1 MLFPAP
7 LTQAQETEPADSLVR
22 LISAEMGKSE
32 EIGGEVIRTF
42 TGNARFFHNNTY
54 LLCDTALWNVD
65 RRIIQA
71 LGHVRIIQDQTYLTS
86 EKLDYIIDEDLA
98 QFRGGLVELR
108 DKDNN
113 LLRTRHLDYNTADS
127 VAIFQNGASMRDK
140 DGQIIESDNGTYD
153 SKLKTFTFS
162 DEVNMFSDSVFIR
175 STKLIYRSDLSTAFF
190 GFMTDVW
197 QEDNMLSSNDGW
209 YNRETG
215 TFFFRDHVH
224 MMSEAQEGWSDSLY
238 FYRPTRD
245 IDMYGHAAVI
255 DTTRDVAG
263 LAGHINYSDSLSRI
277 RMTRSPA
284 IAAFT
289 REKERTD
296 TVWVGA
302 DTLIYKTI
310 RRCDIPESTL
320 KATEQR
326 SHDLSSDAIAEYRH
340 RAAVEAAAAAAAAA
354 AEAAKNDPNA
364 RPDISG
370 KTNRDNRGGSNH
382 KDVSTPQPSTRD
394 TLTTS
399 PTDTLITPPV
409 DTTVTPPVDTT
420 KIGFITGQNRVRVY
434 RHDMQAACDSLVFN
448 ELDSLVRMY
457 KSPVIWNEDVRQYS
471 ADSVFIKIEGR
482 HLRRANL
489 QSNAFI
495 ITQESDTY
503 FDQIRATELIAYFDT
518 TSALTRFD
526 GLGGVNALFYLEEND
541 VLATVNKVEAKML
554 YATFNDGKLD
564 RIYYYETAKNDGYPI
579 VQLPESER
587 KLRGFNWQPDLQ
599 PKSKADITPFDLPV
613 PERTRYNAR
622 PKAAYRHTATYF
634 PGYMDN
640 IYREIAIRDSLA
652 KIPVVDTVGTVDTV
666 VTVDTVDTVDTV
678 GTVDTTATAIADSIA
693 VIPAPTVP
701 VTPAVTPTDT
711 TSVTPTVTPTV
722 TAADTIPALSPREQ
736 ARLRRRAER
745 EARWARA
752 DSIDAAK
759 AALKAEKK
767 KQKERARKLKQ
778 LKRIERQAEEDART
792 LKHYIQIYERKKA
805 RKEEASGTKE
815 AEASGNSEGNGS
827 DE

>member
-1 MLFPAP
+1 MPFRKRLLPIIAAALMLFPAP

-98 QFRGGLVELR
+98 QFRGSLVELR

-153 SKLKTFTFS
+153 SKVKTFTFS

-245 IDMYGHAAVI
+245 IDMYGHASVI

-263 LAGHINYSDSLSRI
+263 LAGHINYCDTLSRI
-277 RMTRSPA
+277 RMTRTPA

-289 REKERTD
+289 REKERID

-302 DTLIYKTI
+302 DTLTYKTI

-326 SHDLSSDAIAEYRH
+326 SHDLSSDAIAEYRR
-340 RAAVEAAAAAAAAA
+340 RAAEEAEAAAAAAA
-354 AEAAKNDPNA
+354 AEAARNDPNA
-364 RPDISG
+364 RP
-370 KTNRDNRGGSNH
+370 N
-382 KDVSTPQPSTRD
+382 KDVRPPKPTPQVPPT
-394 TLTTS
+394 
-399 PTDTLITPPV
+399 PTDTL
-409 DTTVTPPVDTT
+409 VT
-420 KIGFITGQNRVRVY
+420 
-434 RHDMQAACDSLVFN
+434 
-448 ELDSLVRMY
+448 
-457 KSPVIWNEDVRQYS
+457 
-471 ADSVFIKIEGR
+471 
-482 HLRRANL
+482 
-489 QSNAFI
+489 
-495 ITQESDTY
+495 
-503 FDQIRATELIAYFDT
+503 
-518 TSALTRFD
+518 
-526 GLGGVNALFYLEEND
+526 
-541 VLATVNKVEAKML
+541 
-554 YATFNDGKLD
+554 
-564 RIYYYETAKNDGYPI
+564 
-579 VQLPESER
+579 
-587 KLRGFNWQPDLQ
+587 
-599 PKSKADITPFDLPV
+599 
-613 PERTRYNAR
+613 
-622 PKAAYRHTATYF
+622 
-634 PGYMDN
+634 
-640 IYREIAIRDSLA
+640 
-652 KIPVVDTVGTVDTV
+652 
-666 VTVDTVDTVDTV
+666 
-678 GTVDTTATAIADSIA
+678 
-693 VIPAPTVP
+693 
-701 VTPAVTPTDT
+701 
-711 TSVTPTVTPTV
+711 
-722 TAADTIPALSPREQ
+722 
-736 ARLRRRAER
+736 
-745 EARWARA
+745 
-752 DSIDAAK
+752 
-759 AALKAEKK
+759 
-767 KQKERARKLKQ
+767 
-778 LKRIERQAEEDART
+778 
-792 LKHYIQIYERKKA
+792 
-805 RKEEASGTKE
+805 
-815 AEASGNSEGNGS
+815 
-827 DE
+827 